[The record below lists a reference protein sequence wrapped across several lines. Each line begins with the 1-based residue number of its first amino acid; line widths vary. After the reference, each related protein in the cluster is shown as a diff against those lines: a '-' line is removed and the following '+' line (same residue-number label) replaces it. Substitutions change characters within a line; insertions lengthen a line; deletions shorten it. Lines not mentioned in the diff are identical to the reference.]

1 MGFHDLLF
9 RYFGSAEIDAVAPV
23 ALEAGLDRM
32 HVDFG
37 LETHPGRRFALW
49 ALMHMLGDAPDV
61 DRAFEDAGERE
72 AARRFMYLADSTGSG
87 D

>member
-1 MGFHDLLF
+1 MDFDDLLF
-9 RYFGSAEIDAVAPV
+9 RYFGSAEIDALMPS

-32 HVDFG
+32 RVDFG
-37 LETHPGRRFALW
+37 LETNAGRRFALW

-61 DRAFEDAGERE
+61 NSFEDAEERE
-72 AARRFMYLADSTGSG
+72 AARRFMDLADSAGSG

>member
-1 MGFHDLLF
+1 MDFHDLLF
-9 RYFGSAEIDAVAPV
+9 RYFGSAEIDAMTPS

-32 HVDFG
+32 RVDFG

-61 DRAFEDAGERE
+61 ETAFEDAGERE
-72 AARRFMYLADSTGSG
+72 AARRFMDLADSAGSA